1 MDAEYNKNELIEWLS
16 KLEEPSVLYQIAKIK
31 EASETDNETG
41 FDFDKEWENGYTVE
55 EFKEEMHKRI
65 KAYPWKK

>member
-1 MDAEYNKNELIEWLS
+1 MDAEDKKEELMEWLS
-16 KLEEPSVLYQIAKIK
+16 KLEEPSVLYKIAKIK
-31 EASETDNETG
+31 EESESETE

-55 EFKEEMHKRI
+55 EFKAEMHKRI